1 MYTACFMCE
10 CTWRLTER
18 ARPIWM
24 ETDMENLRT
33 VEIYRNLHVDVEHG
47 HWCHYPMRCRFRFN
61 GLLLCEW
68 RQKGRAK
75 IPRDCGVA
83 RRAEC
88 VAAIFTNA
96 IPAVGCDLD
105 RRPKYWPN
113 ISEMKY
119 GNLPYVPLPDSDLPL
134 CLWSLHN
141 LHHGRLTPSTP
152 TIKIAQGAWPW
163 PRWCWLVQAS
173 PVCNAPPFC
182 SSISMSASCLLQL
195 QAIGNWQEWLW
206 SSKAGRRTAVCPL
219 HIGQ

>member
-1 MYTACFMCE
+1 MSNMAIGVITRCAVASVSMDFCSASD
-10 CTWRLTER
+10 
-18 ARPIWM
+18 AR
-24 ETDMENLRT
+24 
-33 VEIYRNLHVDVEHG
+33 
-47 HWCHYPMRCRFRFN
+47 
-61 GLLLCEW
+61 
-68 RQKGRAK
+68 KGAVPK
-75 IPRDCGVA
+75 FPGTGVA

-182 SSISMSASCLLQL
+182 SSISMPASCLLQL
-195 QAIGNWQEWLW
+195 QTIGNWQEWLW